1 MKKAVISL
9 FVILAGTSFAM
20 ADDGGC
26 TAFKWPVTREQAQ
39 FAAAQAEQSGT
50 ALAVA
55 VLALE

>member
-1 MKKAVISL
+1 
-9 FVILAGTSFAM
+9 M